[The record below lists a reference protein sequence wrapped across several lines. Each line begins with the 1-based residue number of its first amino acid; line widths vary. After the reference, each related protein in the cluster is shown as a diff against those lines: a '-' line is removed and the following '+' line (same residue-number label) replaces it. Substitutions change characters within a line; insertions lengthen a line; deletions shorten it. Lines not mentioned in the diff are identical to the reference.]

1 MIVAVGIATYN
12 EFLFDQPGV
21 YRQPVQGQEEFVY
34 SWWLPSA
41 SMTNTPVGSQR
52 ASIHILMC
60 MLAKNICIIKG
71 PNKLSQVLILN
82 DYQTIYCQQSL

>member
-21 YRQPVQGQEEFVY
+21 YRQAVQGQEEFVY

-41 SMTNTPVGSQR
+41 STTNTPVGSQR
-52 ASIHILMC
+52 AKRKEGQEKSKVNHR
-60 MLAKNICIIKG
+60 
-71 PNKLSQVLILN
+71 LSF
-82 DYQTIYCQQSL
+82 

>member
-52 ASIHILMC
+52 A
-60 MLAKNICIIKG
+60 KRKKG
-71 PNKLSQVLILN
+71 QDKSKVNHRLSF
-82 DYQTIYCQQSL
+82 